1 MKSSTDERHD
11 ILMVHTVPN
20 CGFSRS
26 YVISGTDGLMIVDIG
41 SVGAADD
48 IEKFISGYPGMAMK
62 DVRFITATHF
72 HIDHIGGMGSF
83 LKKCP
88 PSTKILYHPLVR
100 EYNQGKRKLSLIRH
114 WFSGFLPASFWSA
127 RYVKRFDHL
136 RFESLSGI
144 PLPVLRNYVRL
155 PGLENRIQYFEL
167 NVPPPLDP
175 IDKTLKP
182 LQTCMAGFGV
192 WHVIETPGHTE
203 DSVSFYNPDSGELLC
218 GDLVVNPFK
227 DGRGRLNHFCW
238 SREITNS
245 TYRELV
251 GTLSPKILYPGH
263 GEVMKNPLN
272 VLSAVEAFNPS

>member
-1 MKSSTDERHD
+1 
-11 ILMVHTVPN
+11 
-20 CGFSRS
+20 
-26 YVISGTDGLMIVDIG
+26 MIVDIG

-88 PSTKILYHPLVR
+88 PSTKILYHPLVQK
-100 EYNQGKRKLSLIRH
+100 YYLGKRKLSLIRH

-182 LQTCMAGFGV
+182 LQTCMAGFGA

-203 DSVSFYNPDSGELLC
+203 DSISFYNPDSGELLC

-227 DGRGRLNHFCW
+227 DGRGRLNHVCW
-238 SREITNS
+238 SREITKS

-251 GTLSPKILYPGH
+251 RTLSSKILYPGH
-263 GEVMKNPLN
+263 GEVMKHPLN
-272 VLSAVEAFNPS
+272 VLAEVEAFKPS